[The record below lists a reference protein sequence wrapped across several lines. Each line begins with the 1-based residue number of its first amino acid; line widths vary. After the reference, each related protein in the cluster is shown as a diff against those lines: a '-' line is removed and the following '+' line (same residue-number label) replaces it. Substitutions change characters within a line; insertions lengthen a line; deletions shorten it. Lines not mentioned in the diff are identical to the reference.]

1 MFTIWHF
8 LGAKGTFKILFVQ
21 GVFGILGGIGA
32 SLDNLV
38 FMKNT
43 AQKLFGDDLNW
54 STLSAGKTQMPMV
67 THSALIGGH
76 VRVGLE
82 DSLFLSKGQLAESN
96 ASQVK
101 KIRKIIEELGFEVA
115 TPDEA
120 RQILGLKGKEA
131 VNIS

>member
-1 MFTIWHF
+1 
-8 LGAKGTFKILFVQ
+8 
-21 GVFGILGGIGA
+21 
-32 SLDNLV
+32 
-38 FMKNT
+38 MKNT